1 MNLEDALMKKRP
13 TLGQNSVKTYT
24 SVLKS
29 LHKKVFGVNA
39 PLEMKNFEKQMEI
52 LRSLE
57 DKSPT
62 SRKTT
67 LSALVV
73 LTNNDTY
80 RQEMLRDI
88 KEHQKK
94 MDSQQ
99 MSEKQ
104 LENSVSQEDISK
116 KLQQLKKPAMAA
128 LNGSK
133 DISKQGYQDI
143 QNYILL
149 LLMSGHGGLPPRR
162 SLDYVAFKVD
172 DISKQDNYM
181 EGKFFVFNTFKTAK
195 SAGQQKIPVPL
206 RTRNLINKWKARNPT
221 SYLFFDTRQK
231 PMTSVKMTQ
240 KLNKIFGKN
249 VSVNALRS
257 SYLSDKFQD
266 SIKIKKDIDNT
277 MKQMGSSSNVATT
290 YIKEN
295 PNSDSD

>member
-1 MNLEDALMKKRP
+1 MNLEDALMTKRP

-80 RQEMLRDI
+80 RQEMLKDI

-128 LNGSK
+128 LNGAK

-195 SAGQQKIPVPL
+195 SAGQQRIPVPL
-206 RTRNLINKWKARNPT
+206 RTRNIINKWKARNPT

>member
-1 MNLEDALMKKRP
+1 
-13 TLGQNSVKTYT
+13 
-24 SVLKS
+24 
-29 LHKKVFGVNA
+29 
-39 PLEMKNFEKQMEI
+39 
-52 LRSLE
+52 
-57 DKSPT
+57 
-62 SRKTT
+62 
-67 LSALVV
+67 
-73 LTNNDTY
+73 
-80 RQEMLRDI
+80 
-88 KEHQKK
+88 
-94 MDSQQ
+94 

-128 LNGSK
+128 LNGAK

-195 SAGQQKIPVPL
+195 SAGQQRIPVPL
-206 RTRNLINKWKARNPT
+206 RTRNIINKWKARNPT

>member
-80 RQEMLRDI
+80 RQEMLKDI

-195 SAGQQKIPVPL
+195 SAGQQRIPVPL

-277 MKQMGSSSNVATT
+277 IKQMGSSSNVATT